1 MHTIITKDL
10 NDKTKSE
17 AIDTMELCQ
26 TLSPVRIDPSRK
38 VCNIDTISVIP
49 NTTYIRKV
57 KQKGIVVTHD
67 Y

>member
-1 MHTIITKDL
+1 MHTIIATDL

-17 AIDTMELCQ
+17 AIDTVELCE
-26 TLSPVRIDPSRK
+26 TSSSLLRIDPLRK

-57 KQKGIVVTHD
+57 KQKGIAMHD